1 MWSWSRMADVHDGRR
16 RVLVTTTTSLCRA
29 AWVRPY
35 LVVRVRQKTLKF
47 IDDRGAVDPRSAGG
61 LTIPSA

>member
-1 MWSWSRMADVHDGRR
+1 MVADHNGRR
-16 RVLVTTTTSLCRA
+16 PSVEESPRQQSPGRT

-35 LVVRVRQKTLKF
+35 LVARVRQKTLRF
-47 IDDRGAVDPRSAGG
+47 IDDARGAVDPRSAGG